1 MDPVVQRD
9 KTRLFVN
16 IRGLF
21 FDVSKFKKNDLL
33 SIYVL
38 KIGFGIPFEKDNI
51 KVMKRS

>member
-9 KTRLFVN
+9 KTRLFVY

-21 FDVSKFKKNDLL
+21 FDVRKFKENDLL

-38 KIGFGIPFEKDNI
+38 KIGFGIPYEKVDI

>member
-9 KTRLFVN
+9 KTRLLVC

-21 FDVSKFKKNDLL
+21 FDVRKENDLL

-38 KIGFGIPFEKDNI
+38 KIGFGIPFEKGDI